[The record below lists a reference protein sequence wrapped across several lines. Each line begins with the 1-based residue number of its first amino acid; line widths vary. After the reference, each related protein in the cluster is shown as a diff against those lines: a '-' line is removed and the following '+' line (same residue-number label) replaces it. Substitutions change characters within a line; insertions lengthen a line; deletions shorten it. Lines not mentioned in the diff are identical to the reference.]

1 MKVYGLVVLCFIFFA
16 MTSCSDYYYHSYG
29 VDGESRSFNAVSFN
43 LQGGHIN
50 AYEATRVARVKYGCT
65 VKPDDFPKNPSN
77 GNAKFGGWFTEKNGI
92 GNEFTKSTRVYVPLT
107 VYAYWIR

>member
-1 MKVYGLVVLCFIFFA
+1 MKSYALGVLCFILLFA
-16 MTSCSDYYYHSYG
+16 MTNCSPNSYG
-29 VDGESRSFNAVSFN
+29 VDGESGYNNVVTFD

-50 AYEATRVARVKYGCT
+50 AYEANRTASVNYGCT
-65 VKPDDFPKNPSN
+65 VKPGDFPKNPSN

-107 VYAYWIR
+107 VYANWIR